1 VIDVEFFDIAKEK
14 DLAVTRGEAL
24 DARADLCLTLG
35 PLRRGVSRLSRLQ
48 AR

>member
-14 DLAVTRGEAL
+14 DLAVTRGKAL
-24 DARADLCLTLG
+24 NTRADLCLSLGTL
-35 PLRRGVSRLSRLQ
+35 RSRVSRLSRLQ